1 MEFVLLLL
9 AGLLSLAEG
18 QSEWMGLMI
27 VICHMT
33 RHFIGAVTSLSAQYT
48 VGTVI

>member
-1 MEFVLLLL
+1 MELVLFLLV
-9 AGLLSLAEG
+9 GFLSLTEG
-18 QSEWMGLMI
+18 QSEWMGLM
-27 VICHMT
+27 ICHMT